1 MALLSLALLALAPTQ
16 SPAADWPQY
25 GGPLRNSCAPP
36 LQSKFDW
43 GEAGPEVLW
52 RVATG
57 PGYGGAAVRDGEVF
71 LNDCELGES
80 DVLRVFDLL
89 TGKEKWSNAY
99 EAKGRVQFPGSR
111 TVPTVTEDAVYTSG
125 PLGNVTCFD
134 RKTHEIR
141 WMEHVQETYDG
152 EDPGFGW
159 SSAPLL
165 VDDLVVFSALGSDV
179 GLVAFDQE
187 SGEERWVSEGVG
199 FSQSS
204 PVLLTLLGEPQI
216 VILGTVA
223 QASGTDEAAPMMI
236 SSLEPKTGKLKWR
249 HEIRLSRLPIP
260 AALQIDDE
268 RFFVTGGYR
277 GGSTLLR
284 MSKKDGAPAF
294 EELFHSER
302 GSQVQFPVRHGE
314 YLYLLANENWNE
326 ARNRRAEGGLMCLGL
341 DGKERWRTGEEPY
354 FGRGNALL
362 AGDALLIQDGY
373 DGTLRVVRAD
383 PAGYRLV
390 AEAKVFPDG
399 STRDGQMWAPMALS
413 GEHLLLRSQEELVCL
428 RL

>member
-1 MALLSLALLALAPTQ
+1 MLPLPLVLLALPSAQAPGT
-16 SPAADWPQY
+16 DWPQY
-25 GGPLRNSCAPP
+25 GGPDRNSCAPA
-36 LQSKFDW
+36 LRSKFDW
-43 GEAGPEVLW
+43 GPAGPEVRW

-80 DVLRVFDLL
+80 DVLRVFDLE
-89 TGKEKWSNAY
+89 TGAEKWSNAY

-111 TVPTVTEDAVYTSG
+111 TVPTVTADAVYTSG
-125 PLGNVTCFD
+125 PLGNITCFD
-134 RKTHEIR
+134 RATHEIR
-141 WMEHVQETYDG
+141 WMEHVQETYEG

-159 SSAPLL
+159 SSAPL
-165 VDDLVVFSALGSDV
+165 VIDDLVVFSALGSEV
-179 GLVAFDQE
+179 GLVALDRK
-187 SGEERWVSEGVG
+187 SGEERWVSKGVG

-204 PVLLTLLGEPQI
+204 PVLVTLLGEPQI
-216 VILGTVA
+216 LILGTTT
-223 QASGTDEAAPMMI
+223 QATGNDEAAPMGI
-236 SSLEPKTGKLKWR
+236 SSIDPKTGALKWQ

-260 AALQIDDE
+260 APLQIDAE

-284 MSKKDGAPAF
+284 TAKKDGAWAF

-302 GSQVQFPVRHGE
+302 GSQVQFPVRHGD
-314 YLYLLANENWNE
+314 YVYLLANENWNE
-326 ARNRRAEGGLMCLGL
+326 PRNRRAEGGLMCLGL

-362 AGDALLIQDGY
+362 AGDVLLIQDGY

-390 AEAKVFPDG
+390 AEAKVFPEG
-399 STRDGQMWAPMALS
+399 TTRDGQMWAPMALS
-413 GEHLLLRSQEELVCL
+413 GEQLLLRSQDELVCL